1 MTATHRFAAWLGRT
15 IDAFCT
21 LQRIQFAAP
30 WQERRAGR

>member
-1 MTATHRFAAWLGRT
+1 MTDFTQWLRRT

-30 WQERRAGR
+30 WHKSRAGRC